1 LTFMSL
7 GLGAQIAEEVP
18 AAATSPN
25 QTDVQVSAPAP
36 ALALVVPT
44 LYEAP
49 NIRAVLERA
58 RKSLDP
64 LGIPYELIVVDDD
77 SRDGIDATVEGMAL
91 ADQRLRFLARA
102 GQRGLSGAVIH
113 GWQHSQ
119 AEVLGVIDA
128 DLQHPPELLP
138 ELWKA
143 IEGGNDLALAS
154 RYIRSGDRRGR
165 YPARHLLSHL
175 AILLTWPLQR
185 PRIRVSDPL
194 SGFFLV
200 RRHCLGDL
208 GLRTS
213 GFKIL
218 LEILVRA
225 DLGSVAEVPFIFWLR
240 PAGTSK
246 AGLQVGLDYLMLL
259 ATLCKQSRR

>member
-18 AAATSPN
+18 AAAKSPN
-25 QTDVQVSAPAP
+25 QTDVQVSAP

-64 LGIPYELIVVDDD
+64 LGIPYGLIVVDDD

-91 ADQRLRFLARA
+91 EDQRLGFLARA

-119 AEVLGVIDA
+119 AEVLG
-128 DLQHPPELLP
+128 
-138 ELWKA
+138 
-143 IEGGNDLALAS
+143 
-154 RYIRSGDRRGR
+154 
-165 YPARHLLSHL
+165 
-175 AILLTWPLQR
+175 
-185 PRIRVSDPL
+185 
-194 SGFFLV
+194 
-200 RRHCLGDL
+200 
-208 GLRTS
+208 
-213 GFKIL
+213 
-218 LEILVRA
+218 
-225 DLGSVAEVPFIFWLR
+225 
-240 PAGTSK
+240 
-246 AGLQVGLDYLMLL
+246 
-259 ATLCKQSRR
+259 